1 MKEQGVVKFY
11 NETKGYGFITYN
23 NGEVFVHATGLV
35 TKPVKEGAKVEFDI
49 AEGKRGPQA
58 MNVVII

>member
-23 NGEVFVHATGLV
+23 NGEIFVHATGLV
-35 TKPVKEGAKVEFDI
+35 TKPVREGDKVEFDVV
-49 AEGKRGPQA
+49 EGKRGAQA
-58 MNVVII
+58 MNVVVI